1 MDSWIAAAFES
12 QGLWITIYSFLR
24 DKWAFWNEFWCIYFP
39 FELWMLIGDIQEAED
54 WKKQFISRLYMH
66 YIPICHVAND
76 HGANKEPDV
85 HRWLKEVQLPGVF
98 THQVKLQGHSQ
109 KEGTFNSNHGFSR
122 RDNGR
127 KQLGMEKGGMK
138 KKTTR
143 KQALKNKIYN
153 ILKPTS
159 AIHLIQ
165 IFPDL
170 TEKLCLGKWLHND
183 IRTEWERRRIFEW
196 KNKKAQRN
204 VAFSSPMSAW
214 NLEDAWSIVSFS
226 YAKDYS

>member
-1 MDSWIAAAFES
+1 MITEPIKNPTFTDDWKRSSFQESSHTRLNCKDIHRRREHSTQTMAFEGGIMEGS
-12 QGLWITIYSFLR
+12 NL
-24 DKWAFWNEFWCIYFP
+24 E
-39 FELWMLIGDIQEAED
+39 
-54 WKKQFISRLYMH
+54 WKR
-66 YIPICHVAND
+66 V
-76 HGANKEPDV
+76 E
-85 HRWLKEVQLPGVF
+85 W
-98 THQVKLQGHSQ
+98 
-109 KEGTFNSNHGFSR
+109 
-122 RDNGR
+122 
-127 KQLGMEKGGMK
+127 K

>member
-85 HRWLKEVQLPGVF
+85 HRWLKEVQLPGVL
-98 THQVKLQGHSQ
+98 THQVKL
-109 KEGTFNSNHGFSR
+109 KEQP
-122 RDNGR
+122 
-127 KQLGMEKGGMK
+127 QLQSK
-138 KKTTR
+138 
-143 KQALKNKIYN
+143 
-153 ILKPTS
+153 
-159 AIHLIQ
+159 
-165 IFPDL
+165 
-170 TEKLCLGKWLHND
+170 
-183 IRTEWERRRIFEW
+183 
-196 KNKKAQRN
+196 QRN
-204 VAFSSPMSAW
+204 QELAHTHNLPRFMWRCKYVSGPGFLLAPRILAELSTQHQKQDRAPGQFPVA
-214 NLEDAWSIVSFS
+214 S
-226 YAKDYS
+226 YSCIIFHYWKKS